1 MDSIDLVERL
11 VPSPSHTLVIE
22 TPTGELVL
30 VDTDRA
36 PKSGDKVLIDDAF
49 SVYAEGRVSG
59 VAYCSI
65 KFL

>member
-1 MDSIDLVERL
+1 MDSIDLVDRL
-11 VPSPSHTLVIE
+11 VPSPQQTVVIE

-30 VDTDRA
+30 VDTDRT
-36 PKSGDKVLIDDAF
+36 PKSGDKVLIENVF
-49 SVYAEGRVSG
+49 SVYKEGRVSG